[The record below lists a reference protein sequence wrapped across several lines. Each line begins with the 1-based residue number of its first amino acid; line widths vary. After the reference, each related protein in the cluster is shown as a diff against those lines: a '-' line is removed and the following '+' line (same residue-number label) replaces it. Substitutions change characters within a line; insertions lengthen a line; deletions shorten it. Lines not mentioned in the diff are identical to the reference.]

1 MAAVG
6 LLALRLALAVVLV
19 AHGAHR
25 LFGFW
30 AGPGIGPGGL
40 DNAAARFAAL
50 GLEGGFVLAVLAG
63 LIQFAGGILVGV
75 GWLTRWAALSVSC
88 YLAIVAGIEYAP
100 WGFFLNWTAEP
111 GRGQGLEYVILLG
124 GGLICLLLSGGGELS
139 IDGWRSRTAAAR
151 AAGRARVSRRTW
163 RS

>member
-1 MAAVG
+1 MAAAG
-6 LLALRLALAVVLV
+6 LLVLRLALAAVLV

-50 GLEGGFVLAVLAG
+50 GLEGGFALAVLAG
-63 LIQFAGGILVGV
+63 VIQLLGGVLVGM
-75 GWLTRWAALSVSC
+75 GWLTRWAALSVVC
-88 YLAIVAGIEYAP
+88 YLAVVAGVEYFP

-111 GRGQGLEYVILLG
+111 GRGQGLEYAILLA
-124 GGLICLLLSGGGELS
+124 GGLLCLVFTGGGEVS
-139 IDGWRSRTAAAR
+139 IDGWRSRNAASQ
-151 AAGRARVSRRTW
+151 AAGRARLRRRLW